1 MTAFII
7 LIAFLHICLSFKKPL
22 YGLCCLLMVK
32 ILIPDNVRFPV
43 GDLSL
48 NTVCSII
55 LFVSWLFKSGL
66 WRRRYPSDTKMI
78 WYVFGFMLFFGF
90 TILLTYTSVPVQAQF
105 KPYFAYV
112 VLQFLPIVVMIDA
125 IRNKIDLQLL
135 LKCFLIASTI
145 CVFYSVGCFVLGIP
159 YPYNDMINSLY
170 PGRDTDIELV
180 MSSEMGGIAGRCM
193 GTATSG
199 TWDYGMVA
207 TALFL
212 CIGSVAHILKKKIW
226 YVVWVL
232 LGIDVLCTTRRSPL
246 IASMVFLLI
255 VFLLTNRK
263 KIGKKILYIVCGGAF
278 WSRWFTS
285 FLSSVLS
292 DISWSQRYSFGTILY
307 QPRMMCLAHQSRIE
321 VIS

>member
-1 MTAFII
+1 
-7 LIAFLHICLSFKKPL
+7 
-22 YGLCCLLMVK
+22 MVK

-90 TILLTYTSVPVQAQF
+90 TILLTYTSVPVQSQF

-199 TWDYGMVA
+199 TWDYGMVV

-263 KIGKKILYIVCGGAF
+263 KIGKKILYIVCGGHF
-278 WSRWFTS
+278 GLVGLH
-285 FLSSVLS
+285 LSSAQYFPTYLGVSGILLGRFC
-292 DISWSQRYSFGTILY
+292 ISQ
-307 QPRMMCLAHQSRIE
+307 E
-321 VIS
+321 